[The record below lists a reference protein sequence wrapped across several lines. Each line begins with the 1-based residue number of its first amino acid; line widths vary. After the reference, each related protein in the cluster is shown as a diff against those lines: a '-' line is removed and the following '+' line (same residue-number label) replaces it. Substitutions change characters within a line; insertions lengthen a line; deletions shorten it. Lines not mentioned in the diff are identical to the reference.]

1 MFIMS
6 NEIKDEKQLAPAE
19 EAVDTGKVT
28 YANDVIAKIAALAA
42 GEVKGILGT
51 TGGSIQEM
59 LGMKNLTKGLKVT
72 VNNQTVTVELHVI
85 VEYGAHIH
93 KVCAE
98 VQDSII
104 KAIESMT
111 DLKVTSVNVHVESI
125 KLPEKVEKAKE

>member
-1 MFIMS
+1 MS
-6 NEIKDEKQLAPAE
+6 NEVKDTKQITQTIVAD
-19 EAVDTGKVT
+19 DTGKVT

-59 LGMKNLTKGLKVT
+59 LGVKNLTKGLKVT
-72 VNNQTVTVELHVI
+72 VNNQTAAVELHVI

-98 VQDSII
+98 VQESII

-111 DLKVTSVNVHVESI
+111 DLKVTSVDVHVDSI
-125 KLPEKVEKAKE
+125 KLPEKQEKTKE